1 MSSGQKWSVPK
12 EKWNCR
18 SRYWPLLRHCTVFKQ
33 GRGLFIPQGWVDHF
47 CRSKDSGAF
56 RDTRFPSALI
66 QISKLSDPTFSLPVL
81 TSFSDFGIRAI
92 SEVLTLYISTTF
104 RRKYRLSLGFPAG
117 WVVKNPPANAGS
129 IPRSGRSPREG
140 KGNPL
145 QYSCLGNPTDRGA
158 WQATVHGVAKSR
170 TWLKWLSKHT
180 TTK

>member
-33 GRGLFIPQGWVDHF
+33 GRGLFIPQGLVDHF

-104 RRKYRLSLGFPAG
+104 RRKYRLSLGFPG
-117 WVVKNPPANAGS
+117 GSVVKYLLAKAGDVGW
-129 IPRSGRSPREG
+129 IPGSGRYPG
-140 KGNPL
+140 VVNGVNTGIL
-145 QYSCLGNPTDRGA
+145 QYSCLKIP
-158 WQATVHGVAKSR
+158 R
-170 TWLKWLSKHT
+170 TAEPCRL
-180 TTK
+180 